1 MALAKHKQGIDRELA
16 GQLDKL
22 PPPEDVE
29 ELLSALR
36 VATLREL
43 ATEIVNGGIEH
54 AKGNVDRLEYVRLIN
69 SWIATA
75 EETVA
80 AGRNVSR
87 IAARRGKKS

>member
-1 MALAKHKQGIDRELA
+1 MTLSKQKPLSDEELS
-16 GQLDKL
+16 GQLEKF
-22 PPPEDVE
+22 PQSE
-29 ELLSALR
+29 EIKELFSVLR

-54 AKGNVDRLEYVRLIN
+54 AKGNIDRLEYVELIS

-80 AGRNVSR
+80 AGRNLSRIVSR
-87 IAARRGKKS
+87 RRG

>member
-1 MALAKHKQGIDRELA
+1 MSLAKEKLYLDAELA
-16 GQLDKL
+16 GQLEKL
-22 PPPEDVE
+22 PQPEDVE
-29 ELLSALR
+29 ELLSVLR

-43 ATEIVNGGIEH
+43 AAEIINGGVEY
-54 AKGNVDRLEYVRLIN
+54 ARGNIDRLEYVRLIN

-87 IAARRGKKS
+87 LAARRRS

>member
-1 MALAKHKQGIDRELA
+1 MSLAKEKLYLDTELSV
-16 GQLDKL
+16 QLEKL

-29 ELLSALR
+29 ELLSVLR
-36 VATLREL
+36 AATLREL
-43 ATEIVNGGIEH
+43 ATEIINSGIEH
-54 AKGNVDRLEYVRLIN
+54 AKGNIDRLEYARLIN

-87 IAARRGKKS
+87 IAARRKS

>member
-1 MALAKHKQGIDRELA
+1 MSLAKEKIYLDAELA

-29 ELLSALR
+29 ELLSVLR
-36 VATLREL
+36 AATLREL
-43 ATEIVNGGIEH
+43 AAEIVNGGIEY
-54 AKGNVDRLEYVRLIN
+54 ARGNIDRLEYVRLIN

-80 AGRNVSR
+80 AGRKVSR
-87 IAARRGKKS
+87 IAARRGKKP

>member
-1 MALAKHKQGIDRELA
+1 MALAKRKQHLDAELA
-16 GQLDKL
+16 GQLAKL
-22 PPPEDVE
+22 PPTEDVE
-29 ELLSALR
+29 ELFSVLR
-36 VATLREL
+36 ISTLREL

-54 AKGNVDRLEYVRLIN
+54 AKGNIDRLEYVELLN

-87 IAARRGKKS
+87 ISARRRKKS

>member
-1 MALAKHKQGIDRELA
+1 MSLAKERLYLDAELA

-22 PPPEDVE
+22 PRPEDVE
-29 ELLSALR
+29 ELLSVLR
-36 VATLREL
+36 VATLRKL
-43 ATEIVNGGIEH
+43 AAEIVNGGIEY
-54 AKGNVDRLEYVRLIN
+54 ARGNIDRLEYVRLIN

-87 IAARRGKKS
+87 IAARRKS

>member
-1 MALAKHKQGIDRELA
+1 MSLAKEKLYLDAELA
-16 GQLDKL
+16 GQLEKL

-29 ELLSALR
+29 ELLSVLR

-43 ATEIVNGGIEH
+43 AAEIINGGVEY
-54 AKGNVDRLEYVRLIN
+54 ARGNIDRLEYVRLIN

-87 IAARRGKKS
+87 IAARRGKKP

>member
-1 MALAKHKQGIDRELA
+1 MALAKRKQLIDEELA

-22 PPPEDVE
+22 PSSEDVE
-29 ELLSALR
+29 ELCSVLR
-36 VATLREL
+36 VSTLREL
-43 ATEIVNGGIEH
+43 ATEIVNGGIDH
-54 AKGNVDRLEYVRLIN
+54 AKGNIDLLEYAKLLN

-87 IAARRGKKS
+87 VASRRKRKT